1 MVDGIHN
8 SVVES
13 DVVPLPNAPTG
24 SRKNFAGNAFIVQ
37 ERTLSDASDGAR
49 EYDYTRERRWR
60 IVNPRANKHYASD
73 RAPGYGLGVKGAVA
87 PLLTNPDGWV
97 GMRAP
102 FAKKSLWVV
111 KDVEIGE
118 KKGGTTR
125 MWPSGKYVPQTRK
138 EPEDSIG
145 KWVYEGEG
153 RIEDE
158 DIIIF
163 LTIGKSMTR
172 F

>member
-111 KDVEIGE
+111 KDVEDD
-118 KKGGTTR
+118 KGGR
-125 MWPSGKYVPQTRK
+125 MWPAGKYVPQTR
-138 EPEDSIG
+138 ESPEDSIG
-145 KWVYEGEG
+145 KWVEGEKKVDDKDLLVYVTVG
-153 RIEDE
+153 EYNC
-158 DIIIF
+158 F
-163 LTIGKSMTR
+163 WTR
-172 F
+172 SPC